1 MGRPR
6 KPHLALWL
14 GRASVEEAFTW
25 EEPDS
30 PGSAPIPIPP
40 KREPVMT
47 RLLRALASAFS
58 SDHRE
63 EVHFHQGPTGAPAV
77 CHDGRCTSPRLDVS

>member
-1 MGRPR
+1 MARPTN
-6 KPHLALWL
+6 PHWALWL
-14 GRASVEEAFTW
+14 GPASVEEAFTW
-25 EEPDS
+25 EEPDPS
-30 PGSAPIPIPP
+30 GSAAIPIPAN
-40 KREPVMT
+40 REPAMT